1 MHYSVATT
9 RTLPITPI
17 RHVVSEPFLRP
28 ESRSFDTLSSN
39 PFPTLTEFEHADFLE
54 PELSLD
60 DMLSDAMIAL
70 LNRADRVSKPDFVEV
85 MTAAV
90 GR

>member
-1 MHYSVATT
+1 MHYSVATA
-9 RTLPITPI
+9 RTLPSTPI
-17 RHVVSEPFLRP
+17 GHVVSGPFSRL
-28 ESRSFDTLSSN
+28 ESRSFNALSSN
-39 PFPTLTEFEHADFLE
+39 PFPPLEEFEHADFLE
-54 PELSLD
+54 PELGLD

-70 LNRADRVSKPDFVEV
+70 LNRADRVSIPDFVEV